1 MLKARYRRILW
12 FFSRMLL
19 HLLWWDILLPRFG
32 FRVRSH
38 KTRPE
43 RLRRI
48 ASRYRQMA
56 IQLGG
61 VMIKVGQWL
70 SARLDVLPPEIT
82 NELSGLQD
90 EVQSEDFDGIRQV
103 IESEF
108 DEPLEVRFESL
119 DPQPIAAASIGQVH
133 CARLRLDAEGLS
145 AGQIEPAVVVKVQRP
160 NIEHLVATDL
170 AALQVVSRWIMLYRP
185 IRRHADVP
193 ALLRE
198 FSQTLSEEIDYLHEG
213 KNAEIFGEN
222 FANVEDVRVP
232 AVYWHYTT
240 RRVLTLEDVMAIKI
254 TDYTAIDAAGVD
266 RVQVARRLFDI
277 YLKQIFEDRFFH
289 ADPHPGNLFILPQPR
304 VEGGASTPFK
314 VVFVDFGMAGRI
326 TDNVVDGLRELV
338 IAVAQR
344 DAARVVKAYQIMR
357 VLLPDADIELLT
369 RANQRAFERF
379 WGKSTTELLDIGQA
393 EAMEFLSEFRSL
405 LFENPF
411 QLPENMIL
419 LGRCLSIL
427 NGICTG
433 LDPDFNVWHS
443 VLPWADKLIAEE
455 AGVQWK
461 VWLGET
467 VDTLRSVASL
477 PRRAETLFERIEQG
491 RLEMRSPEMNR
502 SFQRL
507 ERSVGRLG
515 LAVIFTAFLL
525 AGVQLYLAGSP
536 LIAAGLALAALITLL
551 LALMR

>member
-1 MLKARYRRILW
+1 MLKARYRRILR
-12 FFSRMLL
+12 FFSGVLL
-19 HLLWWDILLPRFG
+19 HLIWWDVFLPRIG
-32 FRVRSH
+32 FRSRSH

-48 ASRYRQMA
+48 AARYRRLA
-56 IQLGG
+56 VELGG

-82 NELSGLQD
+82 DELSGLQD
-90 EVQSEDFDGIRQV
+90 EVQPEDFGAIRRV

-108 DEPLEVRFESL
+108 DQPLEARFETL

-133 CARLRLDAEGLS
+133 CARLRLEGESPAAERI
-145 AGQIEPAVVVKVQRP
+145 QPAVVVKVQRP
-160 NIEHLVATDL
+160 NIEKVVATDL
-170 AALQVVSRWIMLYRP
+170 AALQTVSRWVMLYRP

-198 FSQTLSEEIDYLHEG
+198 FSQTLAEEVDYLHEG
-213 KNAEIFGEN
+213 KNAEIFAEN
-222 FANVEDVRVP
+222 FTGVEDVRVP
-232 AVYWHYTT
+232 AVYWPHTT
-240 RRVLTLEDVMAIKI
+240 RRVLTLEDVGAIKI
-254 TDYTAIDAAGVD
+254 TDYAAIDAAGVD
-266 RVQVARRLFDI
+266 RKQVAQRLFDI
-277 YLKQIFEDRFFH
+277 YLKQIFEHHFFH
-289 ADPHPGNLFILPQPR
+289 ADPHPGNLFVLPQPN
-304 VEGGASTPFK
+304 ETGGPAGFK
-314 VVFVDFGMAGRI
+314 IVFVDFGMAGRI
-326 TDNVVDGLRELV
+326 TPNVVDGLRELV

-344 DAARVVKAYQIMR
+344 DGARVVKAYQIMR

-379 WGKSTTELLDIGQA
+379 WGKSTAELLEMGQA

-411 QLPENMIL
+411 QLPDNMIL

-443 VLPWADKLIAEE
+443 VLPWADRLIAAE
-455 AGVQWK
+455 ARDQWK

-467 VDTLRSVASL
+467 VDTLRSVVAL
-477 PRRAETLFERIEQG
+477 PRRAETLIERLEQG
-491 RLEMRSPEMNR
+491 RLEMRSPELNR
-502 SFQRL
+502 RFEKL
-507 ERSVGRLG
+507 ERAVGRLG
-515 LAVIFTAFLL
+515 LAVIFAAFLVG
-525 AGVQLYLAGSP
+525 GVQLYLAGSLLP
-536 LIAAGLALAALITLL
+536 AAGLALAALITLL
-551 LALMR
+551 LALFR